1 MVDRRLREGTAMHE
15 TLAESLGQHKLCKK
29 SSIIKIDSDSDGEI
43 DLMD

>member
-1 MVDRRLREGTAMHE
+1 MADKRLREATAMHE
-15 TLAESLGQHKLCKK
+15 TLAESLGQYKLRKK